1 MENKTQKIF
10 WIYCIQII
18 HNQLLIYFTKWNKQ
32 YMINGIKNGT
42 TNSNV
47 KRWKIENE
55 FQKYF
60 EYIAFKYNTINYWY
74 VVPNEMNNA

>member
-1 MENKTQKIF
+1 
-10 WIYCIQII
+10 
-18 HNQLLIYFTKWNKQ
+18 
-32 YMINGIKNGT
+32 MINGIKNGT

-74 VVPNEMNNA
+74 VVPNEINNV

>member
-1 MENKTQKIF
+1 
-10 WIYCIQII
+10 
-18 HNQLLIYFTKWNKQ
+18 
-32 YMINGIKNGT
+32 MINGIKNGT

-60 EYIAFKYNTINYWY
+60 EYIAFKYNVINYWY
-74 VVPNEMNNA
+74 VVPNEINNV